1 MADPE
6 QIYEEVRQEEQQKG
20 SSAAVIEGRAKAAR
34 QRATEGSPHPKEPKW
49 WPGAQPHF
57 EGDGAGP
64 ADTDEAEDAA
74 APEPAAPEPA
84 EEPAAEQ
91 PAAEAPAE
99 QPAAQAPAE
108 QPAAE
113 APAAQPAVQAPAAQ
127 PAVQAPAAQPAAQ
140 ATAPAAQPAAQATA
154 PAPEGGGVAV
164 AEAPPR
170 QETLGVSHGTPSG
183 NRLRPED
190 SVSTEAQFAGQQAV
204 YQRRKLIDDLVATG
218 VPAVSATD
226 SERRGSGFLVLLYLA
241 IPLIAVALLASSG
254 GTEPAP
260 AEEGGGAAAPATS
273 GDFAISADG
282 LAFDADTIEL
292 AAGEEQTIAF
302 DNQDSVEH
310 NVAIYANEDDGGAQ
324 QNPLFAGDLIP
335 GGDSIEYMVD
345 PLKKGKYYFQCDVHP
360 TMNGAA
366 QVG

>member
-1 MADPE
+1 M
-6 QIYEEVRQEEQQKG
+6 
-20 SSAAVIEGRAKAAR
+20 
-34 QRATEGSPHPKEPKW
+34 
-49 WPGAQPHF
+49 
-57 EGDGAGP
+57 
-64 ADTDEAEDAA
+64 
-74 APEPAAPEPA
+74 
-84 EEPAAEQ
+84 
-91 PAAEAPAE
+91 
-99 QPAAQAPAE
+99 
-108 QPAAE
+108 
-113 APAAQPAVQAPAAQ
+113 
-127 PAVQAPAAQPAAQ
+127 
-140 ATAPAAQPAAQATA
+140 
-154 PAPEGGGVAV
+154 

-292 AAGEEQTIAF
+292 AAGEQQTIAF
-302 DNQDSVEH
+302 DNQDSAEH
-310 NVAIYANEDDGGAQ
+310 NLSVYQDEEAGQSQKGA
-324 QNPLFAGDLIP
+324 LFAGDNIAA
-335 GGDSIEYMVD
+335 GDSTEYQVD
-345 PLKKGKYYFQCDVHP
+345 PLPAGEYYFQCDIHP
-360 TMNGAA
+360 TMNGDVEAA
-366 QVG
+366 